1 MASSPVPERDPA
13 ATERP
18 RPPENSAD
26 PRAAR
31 RRGDDMTR
39 HESSFARLALLVRD
53 ICQLRRGPEEM
64 PYSRRLLVVL
74 IGASI
79 GLDLLSERVLGGHDA
94 LARSLVSTTLVLA
107 LAWIALAMRRAG
119 NRYVQTA
126 SALVACSIV
135 FSLLVLPLAFLAG
148 PLPGDATLTPLQ
160 TLLVWASFA
169 IFVWSVL
176 VDAHIIRRALDA
188 PFGLGVALALAWTI
202 ADWALGH
209 ALFDA
214 AAR

>member
-1 MASSPVPERDPA
+1 VPERDPA
-13 ATERP
+13 ATPRP
-18 RPPENSAD
+18 RPPENDAD
-26 PRAAR
+26 RSAAR
-31 RRGDDMTR
+31 RRGDDMNR
-39 HESSFARLALLVRD
+39 NESPLVRLAVLVRD
-53 ICQLRRGPEEM
+53 ICQLRRGPEDM

-79 GLDLLSERVLGGHDA
+79 ALDLLSERFVGGHDA

-107 LAWIALAMRRAG
+107 LAWIALATRKLE

-148 PLPGDATLTPLQ
+148 PLPSDATLTPLQ

-188 PFGLGVALALAWTI
+188 PFGLGVALAIAWAVANI
-202 ADWALGH
+202 ALGR

-214 AAR
+214 TP

>member
-1 MASSPVPERDPA
+1 M
-13 ATERP
+13 
-18 RPPENSAD
+18 
-26 PRAAR
+26 R

-39 HESSFARLALLVRD
+39 HESPLARLAIIVRD
-53 ICQLRRGPEEM
+53 ICQLRRGPEEV
-64 PYSRRLLVVL
+64 PYSKRLLVVL

-79 GLDLLSERVLGGHDA
+79 ALDVLSERVLGGHDA

-107 LAWIALAMRRAG
+107 LCWIALAMRRFG

-135 FSLLVLPLAFLAG
+135 FSLLVLPLAFFAG
-148 PLPGDATLTPLQ
+148 PMPSDATLTPLQ
-160 TLLVWASFA
+160 TLIVWATFA

-214 AAR
+214 AQ

>member
-1 MASSPVPERDPA
+1 MASAPVPEHDPA
-13 ATERP
+13 STPRP
-18 RPPENSAD
+18 RSPEQGAD
-26 PRAAR
+26 PSAAR
-31 RRGDDMTR
+31 RRGDNMNR
-39 HESSFARLALLVRD
+39 HESPLVRLALLVRD
-53 ICQLRRGPEEM
+53 ICQLRRGPEEI

-74 IGASI
+74 IGASLA
-79 GLDLLSERVLGGHDA
+79 LDVLSERVLGGHDA
-94 LARSLVSTTLVLA
+94 LARSLVSTLLVLG
-107 LAWIALAMRRAG
+107 LCWIALSVRQLG

-148 PLPGDATLTPLQ
+148 PMPGDATLTPLQ
-160 TLLVWASFA
+160 TLIVWASFA

-214 AAR
+214 AQ

>member
-1 MASSPVPERDPA
+1 
-13 ATERP
+13 
-18 RPPENSAD
+18 
-26 PRAAR
+26 
-31 RRGDDMTR
+31 
-39 HESSFARLALLVRD
+39 
-53 ICQLRRGPEEM
+53 
-64 PYSRRLLVVL
+64 
-74 IGASI
+74 
-79 GLDLLSERVLGGHDA
+79 
-94 LARSLVSTTLVLA
+94 
-107 LAWIALAMRRAG
+107 MRRVE

-214 AAR
+214 AP

>member
-1 MASSPVPERDPA
+1 MNRFTTLTIALASLISIAGLAQA
-13 ATERP
+13 ADFELTSKTFRP
-18 RPPENSAD
+18 G
-26 PRAAR
+26 AA
-31 RRGDDMTR
+31 
-39 HESSFARLALLVRD
+39 
-53 ICQLRRGPEEM
+53 
-64 PYSRRLLVVL
+64 
-74 IGASI
+74 IGAEN
-79 GLDLLSERVLGGHDA
+79 DRVAHV
-94 LARSLVSTTLVLA
+94 LVSTVLILG
-107 LAWIALAMRRAG
+107 LAWIALAMRG
-119 NRYVQTA
+119 LGSRYVQTA

-148 PLPGDATLTPLQ
+148 PLPTDAALTPLQ

-169 IFVWSVL
+169 LFVWSVL

-214 AAR
+214 AAQ

>member
-1 MASSPVPERDPA
+1 MARAPVPERDPA
-13 ATERP
+13 AAPRP
-18 RPPENSAD
+18 RPPETSAD
-26 PRAAR
+26 PSAAR

-39 HESSFARLALLVRD
+39 RESPFVRLAVLVRD

-64 PYSRRLLVVL
+64 PYSTRLLVVL

-94 LARSLVSTTLVLA
+94 LARSLVSTTLVLS
-107 LAWIALAMRRAG
+107 LCWVALAMRRLA

-126 SALVACSIV
+126 SALIACSIV
-135 FSLLVLPLAFLAG
+135 FSLLVLPLALLAG
-148 PLPGDATLTPLQ
+148 PMPSDATLTPMQ
-160 TLLVWASFA
+160 TLIVWASFA

-214 AAR
+214 AQ